1 MTDAQNI
8 WKAILN
14 ELELTVT
21 RANFATWL
29 KCTHL
34 IEVLDTTL
42 VIGAP
47 NIFTKDWVEKK
58 FHEQIL
64 KAAQKLT
71 KNYIKKIEYRMVS
84 PAATK
89 NLVAPNISVEHFI
102 AQKQAS
108 QQASQQQTNSD
119 LNARYTFENFVRG
132 KNNELAHA
140 AAFGVAT
147 APGKRYNP
155 LFLYG
160 GVGLGKTHLMHAIGH
175 GILAKNPKAK
185 VVYVTSEKFTNDFV
199 RSVSRGTMEQ
209 FKQHYRTADALLVD
223 DVQFLAGKESTA
235 EEFFHTFNELHQN
248 DRQLVLTSDKL
259 PKMIANLEGRLI
271 TRMEWGMIADISS
284 PDLETR
290 LAILQMK
297 CREKNFL
304 VEDSVLRFMAEAI
317 SENIRE
323 LEGFLNR
330 LTAYHEIRGTAP
342 TLDSA
347 KTLLA
352 SIYPQ
357 QQTSG
362 LTPKRV
368 LAVVS
373 EHFDVS
379 LSDILGQSR
388 KKELVM
394 PRQIA
399 MFLLRETIKYSY
411 PSIGLALGGRDHTT
425 AMHACNKVQSEI
437 SRDENVKQN
446 IQSIK
451 QKLYSQSVNVL

>member
-1 MTDAQNI
+1 MTDTQNI

-29 KCTHL
+29 KCTNL

-58 FHEQIL
+58 FNDQIL
-64 KAAQKLT
+64 KTAQKLT
-71 KNYIKKIEYRMVS
+71 KNYIKKIEYKVVS
-84 PAATK
+84 PAANKTI
-89 NLVAPNISVEHFI
+89 VAPNVSVEHFI
-102 AQKQAS
+102 AQKQAV

-119 LNARYTFENFVRG
+119 LNARYVFDNFVRG

-140 AAFGVAT
+140 ASVAVT
-147 APGKRYNP
+147 EMPGLRYNP

-175 GILAKNPKAK
+175 AILAKNPKAK
-185 VVYVTSEKFTNDFV
+185 VVYITSEKFTNDYV

-209 FKQHYRTADALLVD
+209 FKQHYRTADVLLVD
-223 DVQFLAGKESTA
+223 DVQFLAGKEATA

-248 DRQLVLTSDKL
+248 NRQLVLTSDKL
-259 PKMIANLEGRLI
+259 PKMISNLEGRLI

-297 CREKNFL
+297 CREKNFS
-304 VEDSVLRFMAEAI
+304 VEDNVLHFIAEAI

-342 TLDSA
+342 NLESA

-352 SIYPQ
+352 SMYPQ

-399 MFLLRETIKYSY
+399 MFLLRDTIKYSY

-437 SRDENVKQN
+437 SRDEKVRQN

-451 QKLYSQSVNVL
+451 QKLYSQNVSIS